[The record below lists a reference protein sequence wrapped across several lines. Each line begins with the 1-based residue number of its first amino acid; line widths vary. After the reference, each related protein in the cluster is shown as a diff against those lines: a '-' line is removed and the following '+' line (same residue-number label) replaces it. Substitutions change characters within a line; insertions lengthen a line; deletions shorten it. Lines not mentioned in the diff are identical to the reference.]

1 MTWDAPESRML
12 LFRLGERTLALES
25 QHARGVMVP
34 EQVTPLPG
42 VGPVLL
48 GLLAVNGQNVPL
60 IDLGV
65 LLDLPADEAA
75 QGAPHTAPHTAPHMV
90 AVAEVSGQWF
100 AFPIDEAHSFAAG
113 AVVQAYDRL
122 LAPAAP
128 VGERIAERLNAPAV
142 LSALH
147 NSISRP

>member
-1 MTWDAPESRML
+1 MTWDAPESQML

-34 EQVTPLPG
+34 EQITPLPG

-48 GLLAVNGQNVPL
+48 GLLAVGGQNVPL

-65 LLDLPADEAA
+65 LLGLPAIEAA
-75 QGAPHTAPHTAPHMV
+75 HAAPYTAPYTV

-113 AVVQAYDRL
+113 AVVQAHDRL

-128 VGERIAERLNAPAV
+128 IGERMAERLNAPAV